1 MRSRFSVFVALLLCS
16 GPASSQGPNDPGRP
30 DATIPEAANDKVRE
44 GLLARADEII
54 FRCRTVKGNP
64 NLLTPVERDNI
75 QIRFQQYKSGVDALP
90 PAFLDNTIRDKTT
103 AIGQSCPPAVL
114 APMAPQVVVRGETA
128 ASLYPWPP
136 PAATARLALDY
147 NALMRLRAFHSLADF
162 NDWLSKQLVASGF
175 SGYKYWSAP
184 GGFAIATSLETITDD
199 GRRVDKDGFV
209 ISAKHGWSLVS
220 YLYDL
225 TSRPAGRARVFIFTL
240 TNDIHASE
248 TTTVKMETVYAKN
261 WVIGGAYL
269 LSGLDGVDPSSP
281 ITPKHFFLALVY
293 EFRKQMD
300 KDPVLVKDGQ
310 GISMARHFDA
320 LGLQILPS
328 NR

>member
-1 MRSRFSVFVALLLCS
+1 MRSKFLIFIALLLCS
-16 GPASSQGPNDPGRP
+16 GPASSQGPSDPSRP
-30 DATIPEAANDKVRE
+30 DVSLPEASHDAVRE

-54 FRCRTVKGNP
+54 FRCRTIKDDP
-64 NLLTPVERDNI
+64 ELLTPVERDNI
-75 QIRFQQYKSGVDALP
+75 QIRFQQYTSEVNAIPRDS
-90 PAFLDNTIRDKTT
+90 LDSTIRDKAT
-103 AIGQSCPPAVL
+103 AIGESCPPAVL
-114 APMAPQVVVRGETA
+114 APMTPQAVVRGETA

-147 NALMRLRAFHSLADF
+147 NALMQLGSFHSLASF

-209 ISAKHGWSLVS
+209 ISSKRGWSLVS

-240 TNDIHASE
+240 TDDTHASE
-248 TTTVKMETVYAKN
+248 TTAVKMETVYAKN
-261 WVIGGAYL
+261 WLSGGAFL
-269 LSGLDGVDPSSP
+269 LSGLDGVDPSAP
-281 ITPKHFFLALVY
+281 ITSKHFFLALVY
-293 EFRKQMD
+293 EFRKQLD

-310 GISMARHFDA
+310 GISMDRHFSA
-320 LGLQILPS
+320 LGLQLMPS
-328 NR
+328 TR

>member
-1 MRSRFSVFVALLLCS
+1 MRSSFPIFIFLLLWS
-16 GPASSQGPNDPGRP
+16 GPASSQAPNDPNHP
-30 DATIPEAANDKVRE
+30 DASVPKATADEAWE

-64 NLLTPVERDNI
+64 DLLTPVERANI
-75 QIRFQQYKSGVDALP
+75 QIRFQQYISEVDAVPREL
-90 PAFLDNTIRDKTT
+90 LDNTIRDKTT
-103 AIGQSCPPAVL
+103 AIEQSCSPAVL
-114 APMAPQVVVRGETA
+114 ARPSHVARGEPS

-147 NALMRLRAFHSLADF
+147 DALMRLGSFHSVGNF
-162 NDWLSKQLVASGF
+162 NDWLSTQLVASGF

-199 GRRVDKDGFV
+199 ARRVDKDGFIV
-209 ISAKHGWSLVS
+209 SMKRGWSIVS

-225 TSRPAGRARVFIFTL
+225 TSRPAGRARVFVFTL

-248 TTTVKMETVYAKN
+248 TTTVKMEAIYATT
-261 WVIGGAYL
+261 WLSGGAYL
-269 LSGLDGVDPSSP
+269 LSGLDGVDPSAP
-281 ITPKHFFLALVY
+281 ITTNHFFLALVY
-293 EFRKQMD
+293 EFRKHLD
-300 KDPVLVKDGQ
+300 KDPVLVQDGQ
-310 GISMARHFDA
+310 GISMAGHFNA
-320 LGLQILPS
+320 LGLQIMPS